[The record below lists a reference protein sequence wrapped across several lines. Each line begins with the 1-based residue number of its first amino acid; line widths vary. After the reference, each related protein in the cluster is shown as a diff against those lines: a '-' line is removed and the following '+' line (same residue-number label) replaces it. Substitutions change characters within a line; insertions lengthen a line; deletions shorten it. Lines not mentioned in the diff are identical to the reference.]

1 MNRSEYIA
9 QLTAALRGKL
19 AFDEIEDIVRDYQEF
34 FDEGVRQGKSEEQV
48 AAELGNPRDVAQ
60 QILSE
65 ERETPSS
72 GTASSEGGFRDS
84 FTRGAEK
91 VADSADQFA
100 KKANAFTR
108 RKMEEHEQR
117 KARRQEE
124 RASRLSGRTA
134 AAIPGAPAVWEHCS
148 SWQPQ

>member
-19 AFDEIEDIVRDYQEF
+19 AFDVIEDIVRDYQEF

-91 VADSADQFA
+91 
-100 KKANAFTR
+100 
-108 RKMEEHEQR
+108 HEQR

-124 RASRLSGRTA
+124 RASRAVWEDS
-134 AAIPGAPAVWEHCS
+134 PAVWGHCS

>member
-91 VADSADQFA
+91 VATAPISLPRKPMPLPGARWRSMNSAKPA
-100 KKANAFTR
+100 VR
-108 RKMEEHEQR
+108 RNGP
-117 KARRQEE
+117 AG
-124 RASRLSGRTA
+124 LSGRTA
-134 AAIPGAPAVWEHCS
+134 ADVPGAPAVWEHCS

>member
-100 KKANAFTR
+100 KKANAFTGARWRSMNSARPAVR
-108 RKMEEHEQR
+108 RNGP
-117 KARRQEE
+117 AG
-124 RASRLSGRTA
+124 LSGRTA

>member
-72 GTASSEGGFRDS
+72 GTASPGVRKRWQTAPISLPRKPMPLP
-84 FTRGAEK
+84 GARWRSMN
-91 VADSADQFA
+91 SARPA
-100 KKANAFTR
+100 VR
-108 RKMEEHEQR
+108 RNGP
-117 KARRQEE
+117 AG
-124 RASRLSGRTA
+124 LSGRTA
-134 AAIPGAPAVWEHCS
+134 ADIPGAPAVWEHCS

>member
-108 RKMEEHEQR
+108 
-117 KARRQEE
+117 ARWRSMNSA
-124 RASRLSGRTA
+124 RPAVRRNGPAGLSGRTA